1 MDDEDLDNE
10 NDRELNENRVREY
23 VEQAQSTI
31 ESAPQ
36 MQEATTKAAVL
47 RDFLDLLNWEI
58 PTDTQLEYSVK
69 AFNRTYKVDY
79 ALILEGTPVAFLEAK
94 GVDTPLTQKHREQ
107 LQHYLKNE
115 DVNWGILTNGK
126 EYEFYRREVVDSKV
140 QVNSLTS
147 TQLADLP
154 ANMTFLRAFTKDAIR
169 SGESK
174 NFADQIRELEDALHT
189 LDSEKA
195 EIAEQITSLLTK
207 CVSETIKPH
216 AESQA
221 KETIDR
227 LRDDIAKEISME
239 QTDIPKPDYTPK
251 STGGKIVPRPD
262 RNAVVGTIKR
272 QDISGSGDASVVVF
286 PTKQSGIEFL
296 KENNA
301 WGFVRIG
308 KEPEYIT
315 MYVSDG
321 VQEVK
326 YIAKIQDL
334 VDPTEAELARPLE
347 AYYESGSDEAQAG
360 FDPDKKVIVFEE
372 DSLYELEE
380 PIPFENKWLQSLRYT
395 TLGELKAAKTTDD
408 IL

>member
-1 MDDEDLDNE
+1 MNE
-10 NDRELNENRVREY
+10 QAVKEY
-23 VEQAQSTI
+23 IEQAQSTI

-47 RDFLDLLNWEI
+47 RNFLDLLNWEI
-58 PTDTQLEYSVK
+58 PADTQLEYSVK

-79 ALILEGTPVAFLEAK
+79 ALVLEGTPVAFLEAK
-94 GVDTPLTQKHREQ
+94 GVDTPLTQKHRKQ
-107 LQHYLKNE
+107 LRAYLKNE

-140 QVNSLTS
+140 QVNSLT
-147 TQLADLP
+147 TAQLSDLS
-154 ANMTFLRAFTKDAIR
+154 ANMTILRAFTKDAIQ
-169 SGESK
+169 SGESEK
-174 NFADQIRELEDALHT
+174 FANQIRELEDSINT

-195 EIAEQITSLLTK
+195 EIAEQITSLLID
-207 CVSETIKPH
+207 CVSEAIKPH

-227 LRDDIAKEISME
+227 LRDDIAQEISME
-239 QTDIPKPDYTPK
+239 QTNSPEPDDTP
-251 STGGKIVPRPD
+251 SLTGGKIAPSSD
-262 RNAVVGTIKR
+262 RNAVAGTIKR
-272 QDISGSGDASVVVF
+272 KDIQGADGASVVVF

-308 KEPEYIT
+308 KEPDYIT

-321 VQEVK
+321 IQEVK
-326 YIAKIQDL
+326 YIAKIQDI
-334 VDPTEAELARPLE
+334 VDPTEVKLARPLE
-347 AYYESGSDEAQAG
+347 AYYESGSEEAQAG
-360 FDPDKKVIVFEE
+360 FDPSKKVIVFEE
-372 DSLYELEE
+372 DSLYELED

-395 TLGELKAAKTTDD
+395 TLGEFRAAKTTDD